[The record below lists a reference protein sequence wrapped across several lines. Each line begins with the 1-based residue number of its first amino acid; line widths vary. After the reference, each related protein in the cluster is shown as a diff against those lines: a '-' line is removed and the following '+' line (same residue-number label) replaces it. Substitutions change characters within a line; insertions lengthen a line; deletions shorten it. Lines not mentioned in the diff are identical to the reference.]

1 MPRYSLYEGVKGQLA
16 PHPAARIASR
26 RHPGMSRRPLAEG
39 EVFESLVDLYE
50 PCQEVFEVHKC
61 LTRAVETGSLKL
73 VAGPVVA
80 KDHVEALAKLQKLQD
95 ALVAAPKPKAP
106 KSGGT
111 DQ

>member
-1 MPRYSLYEGVKGQLA
+1 MPRYSLYEGVKGHLA

-26 RHPGMSRRPLAEG
+26 RHPGMSRRPLGEG

-50 PCQEVFEVHKC
+50 PVVECFEVHKC

-80 KDHVEALAKLQKLQD
+80 KDHAEALAKLQ
-95 ALVAAPKPKAP
+95 AAPVAVPKTKAP
-106 KSGGT
+106 KSERA

>member
-80 KDHVEALAKLQKLQD
+80 KDHTEALAKLQ
-95 ALVAAPKPKAP
+95 AAPVAAPKPKAP